1 MNRSIVARLTT
12 AVPVGVAFLLMLVVV
27 AGCGSKSSK
36 GSTSTTASAPVESI
50 KGQTITVTMP
60 SWANVPKATLAD
72 FTKQTGVKVNLNI
85 TSWGGIRDKVAVSNA
100 GGKSLGDV
108 TEFDWSWT
116 GQFARSGWYEALDS
130 TLSPDLKKD
139 LLNSPAFSINGHQYA
154 VCYSNDFRMSAYNK
168 NLFAKAGI
176 AKPPATL
183 DEVLADARI
192 LKQKGVVKYPIAVPM
207 SASEGTATAW
217 YLLTLA
223 LGGQLFDANFKP
235 QFDKPG
241 SPGYKAL
248 QFLVTIQKE
257 GLVSPGSTAP
267 NFVVDDEFYAGRAA
281 MILTGGPSEV
291 STANDP
297 KSSKVV
303 GQAAYMPVP
312 GATGPGTTFGL
323 PEGIGVTSHSTHK
336 AASEAFIKWW
346 MQPKTSLALFKSNG
360 LLPCRTSVIKT
371 LVASGKLPGAGKI
384 TAQIGHLAPLF
395 PQGAPVWYDRFSTD
409 AANEINAAA
418 FGQTTVSAAL
428 NNLAKKQQSLLHG

>member
-12 AVPVGVAFLLMLVVV
+12 PLLVVVAFLLMLVVV
-27 AGCGSKSSK
+27 TGCGSKSSK
-36 GSTSTTASAPVESI
+36 NSTAMTTAPAESI

-60 SWANVPKATLAD
+60 SWANVPKAILAD

-85 TSWGGIRDKVAVSNA
+85 TSWGGIRDKVAISNA

-116 GQFARSGWYEALDS
+116 GQFGRSGWYENLDS
-130 TLSPDLKKD
+130 TLSPALKQD
-139 LLNSPAFSINGHQYA
+139 LLNSPAFSIGGHQYA

-168 NLFAKAGI
+168 SLFAKAGI

-217 YLLTLA
+217 YLLTLV

-248 QFLVTIQKE
+248 QFLVTVQKE
-257 GLVSPGSTAP
+257 GLVSPGSTSP

-281 MILTGGPSEV
+281 MILTGGPTEV

-297 KSSKVV
+297 KSSKIV

-323 PEGIGVTSHSTHK
+323 PEGIGVTSHSAHK

-346 MQPKTSLALFKSNG
+346 MQPKTLLALHKSIG

-371 LVASGKLPGAGKI
+371 LVSSGQLPGGDKI

-395 PQGAPVWYDRFSTD
+395 PQGAPIWYDRFSTD
-409 AANEINAAA
+409 AANQINAAA

-428 NNLAKKQQSLLHG
+428 SALAKKQQSLITG

>member
-12 AVPVGVAFLLMLVVV
+12 PALVVVAFLLVLVIVT
-27 AGCGSKSSK
+27 GCGSKSSK
-36 GSTSTTASAPVESI
+36 SSTSTTASAPAESI
-50 KGQTITVTMP
+50 KGQTITVTLP
-60 SWANVPKATLAD
+60 SWANVPKALLAD

-85 TSWGGIRDKVAVSNA
+85 TSWGAIRDKVAVSNA
-100 GGKSLGDV
+100 AGKSLGDV

-116 GQFARSGWYEALDS
+116 GQFGRSGWYESLDS
-130 TLSPDLKKD
+130 ALSPALKQD
-139 LLNSPAFSINGHQYA
+139 LLNSGAFSIGGHQYA

-168 NLFAKAGI
+168 TLFAKAGL

-192 LKQKGVVKYPIAVPM
+192 LKQKGIVKYPIAVPM

-223 LGGQLFDANFKP
+223 FGGQLFDANFKP

-241 SPGYKAL
+241 SAGYKAL
-248 QFLVTIQKE
+248 QFLVAVEKD
-257 GLVSPGSTAP
+257 GLVSPGSTSP
-267 NFVVDDEFYAGRAA
+267 NFVVDDEFYGGRAA
-281 MILTGGPSEV
+281 IILTGGPDELS
-291 STANDP
+291 SANDP
-297 KSSKVV
+297 KSSKIV

-323 PEGIGVTSHSTHK
+323 PEGIGVTSHSSHK
-336 AASEAFIKWW
+336 AASEAFINWW
-346 MQPKTSLALFKSNG
+346 MQPKTLLALHKSLG

-371 LVASGKLPGAGKI
+371 LVSSGQLPGGDKI

-395 PQGAPVWYDRFSTD
+395 PQGAPTWYERFSTD
-409 AANEINAAA
+409 AANQINAAA
-418 FGQTTVSAAL
+418 FGQTTVAAAL
-428 NNLAKKQQSLLHG
+428 SDLAKKQQSLLHG